1 VAMRAKGMGA
11 NVIVCEIDPLKGLEA
26 VMDGF
31 RVMPM
36 AEAAKQGEIFI
47 SVTGNVN
54 SIDLKHM
61 LTMPEGA
68 LIANSGHFNV
78 EINLKGLQ
86 QTAGEGRRVREFVDE
101 YLLPSGKRV
110 YVLGEGRLINLAAA
124 EGHPAVVMDMSFAN
138 QALAAEY
145 VVQNH
150 TKLKKQ
156 VYVVPKVIDDE
167 IARLKLISM
176 GVKIDK
182 LTPEQKKY
190 LNSWEEGTE

>member
-1 VAMRAKGMGA
+1 MKRE
-11 NVIVCEIDPLKGLEA
+11 N
-26 VMDGF
+26 F
-31 RVMPM
+31 RI
-36 AEAAKQGEIFI
+36 AIQGIL
-47 SVTGNVN
+47 SNRLR
-54 SIDLKHM
+54 SA
-61 LTMPEGA
+61 LTMLGILIGVGA
-68 LIANSGHFNV
+68 VILLVAVGNGSSIAVQKNIQNLGTNTLIVFRGGGF
-78 EINLKGLQ
+78 GRG
-86 QTAGEGRRVREFVDE
+86 AGNRPGTQ
-101 YLLPSGKRV
+101 S
-110 YVLGEGRLINLAAA
+110 RLINLTAA

-138 QALAAEY
+138 QALSAEY

>member
-11 NVIVCEIDPLKGLEA
+11 NVIVCEIDPLKALEA

-36 AEAAKQGEIFI
+36 AQAAKEGEIFI

-61 LTMPEGA
+61 LAMQEGA

-78 EINLKGLQ
+78 EINLKALH

-138 QALAAEY
+138 QALSAEY
-145 VVQNH
+145 VVKNH
-150 TKLKKQ
+150 AKLKKQ
-156 VYVVPKVIDDE
+156 VYMVPKVIDDE

-176 GVKIDK
+176 GIKIDK
-182 LTPEQKKY
+182 LTPEQNKY